1 MWILS
6 INNLL
11 RLFINMAGGL
21 LQIVSA
27 GKENIFL
34 TINPQITFFKTV
46 YLRYSNFAIETQE
59 EPFDGYANFGEEV
72 VCNLSKSGDLIY
84 NVYVKIELP
93 QVLITKL
100 NPTPSTTSI
109 NRTLLANLDRFSKPL
124 FNLWR
129 KLYGVITSLASN
141 YNTINDTINAFQLSD
156 DYQSYKLFQNV
167 FSNNS
172 IKLDLLERYSTLFK
186 DDYVN
191 SIYDP
196 TQTLTFKQRF
206 LSFLTEFKETVI
218 SYKRQ
223 LVDTIKDQEKI
234 DAIRYNNFYRFG
246 WVEKIG
252 LRLIDK
258 IQFELGGQVID
269 TITSDMLN
277 IWQELTVN
285 QNHRH
290 IYDQMIGNVPE
301 LTNYSSTTHPSYTMY
316 VPIPFWFS
324 RYHGAAFPCVAL
336 RYHDVQI
343 SVKFRD
349 INDCCFFE
357 PYELS
362 LPDDINI
369 AQEVKLVNASLLVD
383 YVFLD
388 ADEKTKYGSSN
399 LEYLIEQH
407 QMLQFY
413 DINIKNFNCSLTF
426 TNPVKELFWVVQQD
440 NNIKRYKTWSK
451 CYDVNIG
458 KIYGFTNDPSTNTVK
473 VAVQQYD
480 IQQSDK
486 VTITKTRFYDGTYPV
501 VALDKDGNGMTTAV
515 YIRVQYVET
524 DTGYL
529 EVKRLNNHNVAN
541 MILICNGVERTPR
554 ADSVFF
560 NQLEAYK
567 RHSTSPT
574 DSGIYMYSFALHPE
588 MFQPTGSCNMS
599 LLTSNDIYFTLTD
612 KLVDRLKR
620 TNDTLTVKAFAKSM
634 NILTIHNGI
643 SSLEFSV

>member
-1 MWILS
+1 MWNLL

-27 GKENIFL
+27 GKEDIFL
-34 TINPQITFFKTV
+34 TIDPQITFFKTV

-72 VCNLSKSGDLIY
+72 VCNLSKSGDLIH

-93 QVLITKL
+93 RVLIAKL
-100 NPTPSTTSI
+100 NPEHSTTSI
-109 NRTLLANLDRFSKPL
+109 NRTLLTNLDRFSKPM

-129 KLYGVITSLASN
+129 KLYSVITSLASN
-141 YNTINDTINAFQLSD
+141 YSNVNDVIDAFQLSD
-156 DYQSYKLFQNV
+156 DYQSYKPFQNV
-167 FSNNS
+167 FSNNE
-172 IKLDLLERYSTLFK
+172 IKLDLLERYNTLFK
-186 DDYVN
+186 DNYVN

-196 TQTLTFKQRF
+196 VQTNTFKERF
-206 LSFLTEFKETVI
+206 MSFLVEFKESVTL
-218 SYKRQ
+218 YKRQ
-223 LVDTIKDQEKI
+223 LVDAIKDQERI
-234 DAIRYNNFYRFG
+234 DAIKYNPNYRFG

-252 LRLIDK
+252 LRIIDK

-277 IWQELTVN
+277 IWQELAVDY
-285 QNHRH
+285 NHRH
-290 IYDQMIGNVPE
+290 IYDKMIGNVPE
-301 LTNYSSTTHPSYTMY
+301 LFDYNSNTHPSYTLY

-369 AQEVKLVNASLLVD
+369 AEEVKLVNASLLVD
-383 YVFLD
+383 YVYLD

-407 QMLQFY
+407 QLLQFY

-426 TNPVKELFWVVQQD
+426 TNPVKELFWIAQQD
-440 NNIKRYKTWSK
+440 SNIKRYKAWNK
-451 CYDVNIG
+451 YYDVNIG
-458 KIYGFTNDPSTNTVK
+458 KIYGFTNDSSTNTIK
-473 VAVQQYD
+473 VTIQQYD
-480 IQQSDK
+480 IQLSDK
-486 VTITKTRFYDGTYPV
+486 VTITKSRFYDGTYPV

-515 YIRVQYVET
+515 YIKVKYVET

-529 EVKRLNNHNVAN
+529 EVQRLNTQN
-541 MILICNGVERTPR
+541 MSSMRLVCNGVERTPR
-554 ADSVFF
+554 ADAVFF

-567 RHSTSPT
+567 RHSSSPT

-588 MFQPTGSCNMS
+588 MFQPTGACNMS
-599 LLTSNDIYFTLTD
+599 LLTSNDIYFTVT
-612 KLVDRLKR
+612 DRLIDRVKK
-620 TNDTLTVKAFAKSM
+620 TNDVMMVKVFAKSI